1 VLGTTYFYHLLRLM
15 ANYARMVGK
24 EDDAKE
30 YSQLAG
36 KLLEAFNKTYLHA
49 DTGQYSNG
57 SATSSVLPM
66 AMRMVPQEN
75 RQSVVDALIR
85 KIADQNKN
93 HVATGLVG
101 GQWLMQTLS
110 DYGHP
115 DIAYQMATQPGYPS
129 WGYMVNHGATT
140 IWELWNGDTA
150 NPAMNSGNHLM
161 LVGDL
166 VTWCFQNLVGMRTY
180 LAFPAFKRFI
190 MRPTPVGDLTYVKAS
205 YDSSYGKIT
214 SDWKITA
221 GRFIWNLTVP
231 PNTTATVYVPA
242 KDQAGV
248 TEGGKPAKEAQG
260 VKYLRTEAGAAVYGI
275 GSGSYMFESEM
286 PRASE

>member
-1 VLGTTYFYHLLRLM
+1 
-15 ANYARMVGK
+15 
-24 EDDAKE
+24 
-30 YSQLAG
+30 
-36 KLLEAFNKTYLHA
+36 
-49 DTGQYSNG
+49 
-57 SATSSVLPM
+57 
-66 AMRMVPQEN
+66 
-75 RQSVVDALIR
+75 
-85 KIADQNKN
+85 
-93 HVATGLVG
+93 
-101 GQWLMQTLS
+101 
-110 DYGHP
+110 
-115 DIAYQMATQPGYPS
+115 
-129 WGYMVNHGATT
+129 
-140 IWELWNGDTA
+140 
-150 NPAMNSGNHLM
+150 M